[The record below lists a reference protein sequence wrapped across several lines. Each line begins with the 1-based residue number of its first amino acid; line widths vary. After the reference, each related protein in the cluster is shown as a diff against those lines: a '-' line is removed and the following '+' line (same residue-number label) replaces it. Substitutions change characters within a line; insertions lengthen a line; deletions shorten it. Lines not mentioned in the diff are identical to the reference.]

1 MSDIW
6 IRALSWQIVTIWTK
20 QIEWN
25 WERRI
30 LAPNQSPE
38 LQNRRISLIS
48 FRRSNYWNAR
58 IPHFSNS
65 HDLSVMGSQYISPI
79 HTFVN
84 ILALLIKNT
93 LRFLIRAGIFTKVW
107 IGDMYCWK
115 MFYRHQFSRI
125 KPSKCQKSLTQPP

>member
-1 MSDIW
+1 LSDIW

-84 ILALLIKNT
+84 IPALLLKNT
-93 LRFLIRAGIFTKVW
+93 LRFLIKAGIFTKVW
-107 IGDMYCWK
+107 IGDICP
-115 MFYRHQFSRI
+115 FELRSLQLRGSICIIPR
-125 KPSKCQKSLTQPP
+125 SKSSK